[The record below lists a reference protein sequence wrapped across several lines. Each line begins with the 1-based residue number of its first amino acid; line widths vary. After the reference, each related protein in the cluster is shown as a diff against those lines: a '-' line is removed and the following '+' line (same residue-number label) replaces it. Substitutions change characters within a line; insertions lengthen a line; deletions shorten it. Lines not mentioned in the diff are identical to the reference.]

1 MTDGILYCFDSGALI
16 TPHRYRY
23 PIDMFPPLWD
33 RLTETFCGGS
43 VFLCEEAFDEIVD
56 RGDELSG
63 WMEERKNQ
71 NPLLVRETLNEIW
84 QLGIKIALAN
94 PKMATSRSGEAAA
107 DPFVIAHAK
116 IAEATVVTEEN
127 ISSNPNAQK
136 LPNVCERMGVRW
148 INFLQFMRNENYRF

>member
-1 MTDGILYCFDSGALI
+1 MTDGILYCFDSSALI
-16 TPHRYRY
+16 TAHHRY

-33 RLTETFCGGS
+33 RLAETFRGGS
-43 VFLCEEAFDEIVD
+43 VFLCGEAFDEIVE
-56 RGDELSG
+56 GDELFN
-63 WMEERKNQ
+63 WIKERENQ
-71 NPLLVRETLNEIW
+71 NPLLVQQTLGEI
-84 QLGIKIALAN
+84 LPLAIEIALAN

-136 LPNVCERMGVRW
+136 LPNACERMEVRC
-148 INFLQFMRNENYRF
+148 INFLQFMRDENYRF